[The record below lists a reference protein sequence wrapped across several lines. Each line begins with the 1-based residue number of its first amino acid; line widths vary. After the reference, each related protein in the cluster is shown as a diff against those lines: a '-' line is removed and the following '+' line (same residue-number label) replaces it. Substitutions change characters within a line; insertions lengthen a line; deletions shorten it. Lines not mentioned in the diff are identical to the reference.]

1 MYLNSSVG
9 CFHLCTAGHKALY
22 NRTAFIFH
30 HCGNCKFRPCLIE
43 VCGTA
48 AKVRLQ
54 PEHVRFV
61 IIGIIRILCIRDSR
75 CRNLVCHLKV
85 LMRPHIRRR
94 RCRHGVERLTLQQIA
109 PERIAADGKQGF
121 AGIHHFRN
129 AAALAALDRRITGQ
143 ALVTGKMS
151 GRHAVVFHQLLI
163 HGKSELIR
171 IFLCQT
177 GHQCTALKCH
187 GGIYH
192 MVCLR
197 PVFLRSRLLEIKI
210 GIKLFVIDTI
220 CIQQLH
226 QLQKPGLRS
235 ALIHPQNRDQALVPA
250 RCRPVK
256 QRISSNMRKKLL

>member
-1 MYLNSSVG
+1 
-9 CFHLCTAGHKALY
+9 
-22 NRTAFIFH
+22 
-30 HCGNCKFRPCLIE
+30 
-43 VCGTA
+43 
-48 AKVRLQ
+48 
-54 PEHVRFV
+54 
-61 IIGIIRILCIRDSR
+61 
-75 CRNLVCHLKV
+75 
-85 LMRPHIRRR
+85 MRPHIRRR
-94 RCRHGVERLTLQQIA
+94 RCRHGIECLTLQQIP
-109 PERIAADGKQGF
+109 PEGISSNRKQGF
-121 AGIHHFRN
+121 TGIHHLRN

-151 GRHAVVFHQLLI
+151 GRHTVVFHHLLI

-177 GHQCTALKCH
+177 GHQCAALKCH

-210 GIKLFVIDTI
+210 DIKLFVIDTI

-235 ALIHPQNRDQALVPA
+235 ALIHPQNRNQTFIPA
-250 RCRPVK
+250 CCRPVK
-256 QRISSNMRKKLL
+256 QRISCNMRKKLL